1 MRSRIIIC
9 FSLFVSVLVSSQY
22 AFAAPPDTLY
32 TSFPETFESAVKSG
46 YTAGSITLSSGTWQ
60 LDEALIGT
68 SAADHKVGNRCV
80 RVREAGRISL
90 LTALNNGVN
99 RVSVTHAIYGSDT
112 AAAWELWC
120 STNGGSTWN
129 KIGNTVF
136 TVSYIPVTTTFTI
149 SIVGDALIEIRKV
162 AGNRLNIDDI
172 AIFMN
177 FDASC
182 GSCEVFSDS
191 TPTQDSCLL
200 LGNPSNA
207 TVSSTDS
214 NNFLIYRHQYALSY
228 NNSKGVAN
236 WVAWHLSAA
245 WKGTADRCNCF
256 TQDALL
262 PTGYFR
268 AATSHYTSTGFDRG
282 HICPSDDRDLN
293 DSDNAATFKMTNIQP
308 QAPQLNQ
315 VTWAAL
321 ESYCR
326 SLITEGKEL
335 YIFSGGYGAGGTGS
349 LGGTTYN
356 IGPSG
361 RIHVPGHFW
370 KVIVVLPVGSNDLSR
385 INATTRVIAVDMPN
399 VQSVTTHPWWY
410 YRTTSDVIEAATGLD
425 FLSNVST
432 TIQSSLESTV
442 DTGPAY

>member
-1 MRSRIIIC
+1 MRNLIRSIHISLIC
-9 FSLFVSVLVSSQY
+9 IFLCPGTSLATS
-22 AFAAPPDTLY
+22 PDTLY
-32 TSFPETFESAVKSG
+32 SAFPETFESAVKSS
-46 YTAGSITLSSGTWQ
+46 YAAGSISLASGTWE

-68 SAADHKVGNRCV
+68 SSADHKIGSRCV
-80 RVREAGRISL
+80 RIRNTGSLTLLTTLPYGINRIS
-90 LTALNNGVN
+90 
-99 RVSVTHAIYGSDT
+99 VSHAIYGTDT

-120 STNGGSTWN
+120 STNGGSSWA
-129 KIGNTVF
+129 KIGNTIVA
-136 TVSYIPVTTTFTI
+136 TSYSPVTTTFTL
-149 SIVGDALIEIRKV
+149 SMVGNVQIGIRKV
-162 AGNRLNIDDI
+162 AGDRLNIDDI
-172 AIFMN
+172 RIFMN

-191 TPTQDSCLL
+191 TATQDSSLA
-200 LGNPSNA
+200 LGNPGNA
-207 TVSSTDS
+207 TVSPTDS
-214 NNFLIYRHQYALSY
+214 NNFLIYRHQYTLSY

-262 PTGYFR
+262 PAGYFR

-315 VTWAAL
+315 ITWAAL
-321 ESYCR
+321 ETYCR
-326 SLITEGKEL
+326 SLITSGKEL
-335 YIFSGGYGAGGTGS
+335 YIFSGGYGSGGSGS

-361 RIHVPGHFW
+361 RIHVPGHYW
-370 KVIVVLPVGSNDLSR
+370 KIIVVLPVGTNDLSR
-385 INATTRVIAVDMPN
+385 IDSTTRVIAVDMPN
-399 VQSVTTHPWWY
+399 VQSVTAHPWWY
-410 YRTTSDVIEAATGLD
+410 YRTTTDAIESATGLD

>member
-1 MRSRIIIC
+1 MQQQRA
-9 FSLFVSVLVSSQY
+9 L
-22 AFAAPPDTLY
+22 AAPPDSVY
-32 TSFPETFESAVKSG
+32 SAFPETFETAIKSS
-46 YTAGSITLSSGTWQ
+46 YATGSISLSSGTWE

-68 SAADHKVGNRCV
+68 SSADHKNGNRCV
-80 RVREAGRISL
+80 RIRNTGRITL
-90 LTALNNGVN
+90 LTTLPNGIN
-99 RVSVTHAIYGSDT
+99 RISVSHAIYGTDT
-112 AAAWELWC
+112 SAAWELWC
-120 STNGGSTWN
+120 SSNGGMAWN
-129 KIGNTVF
+129 KIGNTII
-136 TVSYIPVTTTFTI
+136 TNSYTPVTTTFTFN
-149 SIVGDALIEIRKV
+149 IVGDALIEIRKV
-162 AGNRLNIDDI
+162 AGNRLNIDDVLV
-172 AIFMN
+172 FMN
-177 FDASC
+177 IDASC

-191 TPTQDSCLL
+191 TPTQDSSLL

-207 TVSSTDS
+207 TSSITDS

-262 PTGYFR
+262 PSGYFR

-315 VTWAAL
+315 ITWAAL

-326 SLITEGKEL
+326 SLITTGKEL
-335 YIFSGGYGAGGTGS
+335 YIFSGGYGTGGSGS
-349 LGGTTYN
+349 LGGTSYN

-361 RIHVPGHFW
+361 RIHVPGHYW
-370 KVIVVLPVGSNDLSR
+370 KVIVVLPVGANDLSR
-385 INATTRVIAVDMPN
+385 IDSTTRVIAVDMPN
-399 VQSVTTHPWWY
+399 VQTVTTNPWWY
-410 YRTTSDVIEAATGLD
+410 YRTTTDAIESATGLN
-425 FLSNVST
+425 FLSNVSS
-432 TIQSSLESTV
+432 TIQSALEASV

>member
-1 MRSRIIIC
+1 MRHFLLCC
-9 FSLFVSVLVSSQY
+9 FSIIGSTFVLQQR
-22 AFAAPPDTLY
+22 AFAAPPDSLY
-32 TSFPETFESAVKSG
+32 SAFPETFETAVKSG
-46 YTAGSITLSSGTWQ
+46 YAIGTVSLTSGSWQ
-60 LDEALIGT
+60 LDDALIGT
-68 SAADHKVGNRCV
+68 TAADHKTGHRCV
-80 RVREAGRISL
+80 RVRNTGRLSLTTSLPNGINRIS
-90 LTALNNGVN
+90 
-99 RVSVTHAIYGSDT
+99 VSHAIYGTDT

-120 STNGGSTWN
+120 STNTGTNWN
-129 KIGNTVF
+129 KIGNTII
-136 TVSYIPVTTTFTI
+136 TTSYTPVTTTFTFN
-149 SIVGDALIEIRKV
+149 IVGEVLIELRKV
-162 AGNRLNIDDI
+162 GGNRLNFDDI
-172 AIFMN
+172 LIAMN
-177 FDASC
+177 ADASC
-182 GSCEVFSDS
+182 GSCGVFSDS
-191 TPTQDSCLL
+191 TPTQDSSLL

-214 NNFLIYRHQYALSY
+214 TNFLIYRHQYALSY

-256 TQDALL
+256 TLDALL

-282 HICPSDDRDLN
+282 HVCPSDDRDLN

-315 VTWAAL
+315 ITWAAL

-335 YIFSGGYGAGGTGS
+335 YIFSGGYGSGGTGS

-370 KVIVVLPVGSNDLSR
+370 KVIVVLPVGTNDLSR

-410 YRTTSDVIEAATGLD
+410 YRTTTDAIEAATGFN

-442 DTGPAY
+442 DTGPTY

>member
-1 MRSRIIIC
+1 MRHFLLCCLAIIGAT
-9 FSLFVSVLVSSQY
+9 FLQLQR
-22 AFAAPPDTLY
+22 AFATPPDSVYST
-32 TSFPETFESAVKSG
+32 FPETFETAIKSSYATG
-46 YTAGSITLSSGTWQ
+46 YISLPSGTWE

-68 SAADHKVGNRCV
+68 SSADHKVGNRCV
-80 RVREAGRISL
+80 RIRNTGRLTLMTTLPNGINRIS
-90 LTALNNGVN
+90 
-99 RVSVTHAIYGSDT
+99 VSHAIYGTDT
-112 AAAWELWC
+112 SAAWELWC
-120 STNGGSTWN
+120 SSNGGMAWN
-129 KIGNTVF
+129 KVGNTI
-136 TVSYIPVTTTFTI
+136 TTNSYTPVTTTFTFN
-149 SIVGDALIEIRKV
+149 IVGDALIEIRKV
-162 AGNRLNIDDI
+162 AGNRLNIDDVLV
-172 AIFMN
+172 FMN
-177 FDASC
+177 IDASC

-191 TPTQDSCLL
+191 TPTQDSSLL

-207 TVSSTDS
+207 TSSTTDS

-262 PTGYFR
+262 PSGYFR

-293 DSDNAATFKMTNIQP
+293 DSDNAATFKMTNIEP

-315 VTWAAL
+315 ITWAAL

-326 SLITEGKEL
+326 SLITTGKEL
-335 YIFSGGYGAGGTGS
+335 YIFSGGYGAGGSGS

-361 RIHVPGHFW
+361 RINVPGHFW
-370 KVIVVLPVGSNDLSR
+370 KVIVVLPVGTNDLSR
-385 INATTRVIAVDMPN
+385 INSTTRVIAVDMPN
-399 VQSVTTHPWWY
+399 VQTVSTHPWWY
-410 YRTTSDVIEAATGLD
+410 YRTTTDAIEAATGFD
-425 FLSNVST
+425 FLSNVTS
-432 TIQSSLESTV
+432 TIQSTLEGSV
-442 DTGPAY
+442 DTGPTY